1 MNDSEGAI
9 GRVAEDYVKAI
20 WAADEWGEGAVSAK
34 RLAQRF
40 GVTPATVSATLR
52 RLAGLG
58 LIRHLPYGTIE
69 LTDAGARH
77 ALAMVRRHRLLETF
91 LVEVLRYDWAEVH
104 EEAEELEHVVSE
116 RMVERIAELLG
127 DPTRDPHGDPIPD
140 RWGGILRPRTVE
152 RLDRAGPGAW
162 IVTRVADDDPGL
174 LSLLAGHGLL
184 PGRAVVVLP
193 PAGEAEVAAVSLEGE
208 RGERHRLDAASAAGV
223 LVIPGIDSDG

>member
-1 MNDSEGAI
+1 MSDAEGAI

-52 RLAGLG
+52 KLDGLG

-69 LTDAGARH
+69 LTDDGSRH

-91 LVEVLRYDWAEVH
+91 LVDVLRYDWAEVH
-104 EEAEELEHVVSE
+104 EEAEELEHVVSD
-116 RMVERIAELLG
+116 RMVERIADLLG
-127 DPTRDPHGDPIPD
+127 DPTHDPHGDPIPD
-140 RWGGILRPRTVE
+140 RSGGILRPRAVE
-152 RLDRAGPGAW
+152 RLDRAEPGSW

-174 LSLLAGHGLL
+174 LSVLADRGLV
-184 PGRAVVVLP
+184 PGRTVIVLP
-193 PAGEAEVAAVSLEGE
+193 REPTSEGIRIEVEHARARPLSTAEAEA
-208 RGERHRLDAASAAGV
+208 V
-223 LVIPGIDSDG
+223 LVMPASRD